1 MILCL
6 TLLALQTPAAPAA
19 RVDWPVFL
27 ARHDLVWDRLPTR
40 WGESAFIGNGRVGAT
55 IDAPGG
61 VLGWTVNRTDF
72 VHDQSRFPIGRVV
85 VQTTG
90 TVQGGDAR
98 LTLWDAEASGMVTTD
113 RGEVRWRSFAAAQ
126 PSVIVIV
133 LEARG
138 GERGDDVHLDWVPA
152 EARPPRKVARK
163 EAFAP
168 EDLHPPPTVTR
179 SPAEITSVQTF
190 LGGGAHAE
198 SIISSSPSPEGRGGQ
213 GVRTFYISIGQGRT
227 DREALAEAR
236 AATREAARLGVAR
249 LTAAHRKWW
258 HAYYP
263 ASFLTFPDA
272 RLEAYYWIQIYKLG
286 SAMRPDGPILDLNG
300 PWFNAT
306 PWPAIWWNLN
316 IQLTYSPLF
325 RANRLDLAESLFR
338 NLDQHR
344 QALIDNVPERLRG
357 TAAAIGRS
365 SGPDLVRPVDLATAQ
380 SDAAHEMGDLPW
392 TMYYYWLQ
400 YRYQMDDHILRE
412 RVYPLLKLAI
422 GNYLAYVERGEDGR
436 WHLPPTHSPELATV
450 PDANYDLALLKWGL
464 ETLIAGAE
472 RLRLDE
478 PLLTRWR
485 DVLANLAPFPTDS
498 AGLMV
503 GRGRPWQQSHRHYS
517 HLLAIYPLRLIT
529 PDRSDQRTLIETSL
543 ATWER
548 DISLFRGYSFTGGAA
563 MHAQLGH
570 GDVALTRL
578 NQYLDAP
585 RYMEPNTFYAEAGP
599 VIETP
604 LSAAA
609 SIQELF
615 LQDWGGAL
623 RIFPAVPAA
632 WSDAAFDHL
641 RAEGAFLVSGARRG
655 GRTAW
660 VRIASLAGEPCR
672 LVVPDWDTAVVRAH
686 TGPVPRVTRDSTGAF
701 VIDLR
706 RAASVVL
713 APDVASPLPEAR
725 PVALPPGRNPF
736 PILKD
741 GLGTAQP

>member
-1 MILCL
+1 M
-6 TLLALQTPAAPAA
+6 
-19 RVDWPVFL
+19 
-27 ARHDLVWDRLPTR
+27 
-40 WGESAFIGNGRVGAT
+40 
-55 IDAPGG
+55 
-61 VLGWTVNRTDF
+61 
-72 VHDQSRFPIGRVV
+72 
-85 VQTTG
+85 
-90 TVQGGDAR
+90 
-98 LTLWDAEASGMVTTD
+98 
-113 RGEVRWRSFAAAQ
+113 
-126 PSVIVIV
+126 
-133 LEARG
+133 
-138 GERGDDVHLDWVPA
+138 
-152 EARPPRKVARK
+152 
-163 EAFAP
+163 
-168 EDLHPPPTVTR
+168 
-179 SPAEITSVQTF
+179 
-190 LGGGAHAE
+190 
-198 SIISSSPSPEGRGGQ
+198 
-213 GVRTFYISIGQGRT
+213 
-227 DREALAEAR
+227 
-236 AATREAARLGVAR
+236 
-249 LTAAHRKWW
+249 
-258 HAYYP
+258 
-263 ASFLTFPDA
+263 
-272 RLEAYYWIQIYKLG
+272 
-286 SAMRPDGPILDLNG
+286 
-300 PWFNAT
+300 
-306 PWPAIWWNLN
+306 
-316 IQLTYSPLF
+316 
-325 RANRLDLAESLFR
+325 
-338 NLDQHR
+338 
-344 QALIDNVPERLRG
+344 
-357 TAAAIGRS
+357 
-365 SGPDLVRPVDLATAQ
+365 
-380 SDAAHEMGDLPW
+380 
-392 TMYYYWLQ
+392 
-400 YRYQMDDHILRE
+400 
-412 RVYPLLKLAI
+412 
-422 GNYLAYVERGEDGR
+422 
-436 WHLPPTHSPELATV
+436 
-450 PDANYDLALLKWGL
+450 
-464 ETLIAGAE
+464 IAGAE

-529 PDRSDQRTLIETSL
+529 PDRSDQRALIETSL